1 MPSRAWN
8 NTDLRFR
15 GSDDDLRARFEEYIC
30 AALSTVKYSDFLAKG
45 KAGDIS
51 IVGVGKSFSLSLQ
64 ALGRLYADAI
74 GAESGNPL
82 VPFGEHWLGAFKETK
97 AYTVWDSVT
106 DPVLFDL
113 CEPRSA
119 CPPLCRL

>member
-1 MPSRAWN
+1 
-8 NTDLRFR
+8 
-15 GSDDDLRARFEEYIC
+15 
-30 AALSTVKYSDFLAKG
+30 V
-45 KAGDIS
+45 
-51 IVGVGKSFSLSLQ
+51 V
-64 ALGRLYADAI
+64 

-119 CPPLCRL
+119 LSTSTKLELTVRHPCDGKASVVSDLGSRLAGELRKSRPRS

>member
-1 MPSRAWN
+1 
-8 NTDLRFR
+8 
-15 GSDDDLRARFEEYIC
+15 
-30 AALSTVKYSDFLAKG
+30 V
-45 KAGDIS
+45 
-51 IVGVGKSFSLSLQ
+51 V
-64 ALGRLYADAI
+64 

-113 CEPRSA
+113 CEPESA
-119 CPPLCRL
+119 CPLLGRLRADDQTPM

>member
-1 MPSRAWN
+1 M
-8 NTDLRFR
+8 
-15 GSDDDLRARFEEYIC
+15 
-30 AALSTVKYSDFLAKG
+30 V
-45 KAGDIS
+45 
-51 IVGVGKSFSLSLQ
+51 
-64 ALGRLYADAI
+64 

-113 CEPRSA
+113 CEPRLAPSTLIQLKLTVRHPCDGKA
-119 CPPLCRL
+119 SVVSDLGSRLAGELNESRSRT

>member
-1 MPSRAWN
+1 
-8 NTDLRFR
+8 
-15 GSDDDLRARFEEYIC
+15 
-30 AALSTVKYSDFLAKG
+30 LAKG

-51 IVGVGKSFSLSLQ
+51 IVGVGESPSPLVL
-64 ALGRLYADAI
+64 LRIVADVV

-97 AYTVWDSVT
+97 AYAVWDSVT

-113 CEPRSA
+113 CEPRLASLNSPQMVKLTIRHPCDGKA
-119 CPPLCRL
+119 SVVSDLGSRLAGEPTSLRPMS

>member
-1 MPSRAWN
+1 M
-8 NTDLRFR
+8 
-15 GSDDDLRARFEEYIC
+15 
-30 AALSTVKYSDFLAKG
+30 
-45 KAGDIS
+45 
-51 IVGVGKSFSLSLQ
+51 
-64 ALGRLYADAI
+64 I
-74 GAESGNPL
+74 GAEPGNPL

-119 CPPLCRL
+119 PSTLIQLKARADSQTSM